1 MSDFDPH
8 ISIESLTP
16 AKDVNC
22 TVKELTIDTHRM
34 KIETPLKVLSG
45 KNLTYKAVDELIAPI
60 SNPIFEITKSFDQ
73 LRYYPTLIHTLEYGG
88 KNKDWIQKLNESIGL
103 KNTLEEEYRK
113 NITLSTVFQYYP
125 LDNVTLRHQVRPYQ
139 RMNPNLYESYLDYI
153 YSASSVFILTPDVL
167 LPTQNKRPISIEEYL
182 HFIEFSVESF
192 ERQNNK
198 PIFVPLQIDLA
209 ERDLLHILNRYKKN
223 GYTNIW
229 INFKAKKCDGS
240 NAGRLRMLSRQI
252 QTFLG
257 DEAVIYCSQLKRE
270 RDVKQTSV
278 PAFDMLPPLVYADF
292 IGVNRTRAGG
302 GDMEKTAARKGFACT
317 EDYQRALMQSN
328 CSLFDPETYNYIIPT
343 CYPKESLDQKTLAMV
358 KDKEIMASFFNG
370 VQIYKELGNI
380 RKQIT
385 DTEHVRSYL
394 ETKDAI
400 AQNMSIFE
408 NALKNPSSPEKST
421 FQHLLFDD

>member
-34 KIETPLKVLSG
+34 KIETPIKVLSG
-45 KNLTYKAVDELIAPI
+45 KNLTNKAVNELNTPI
-60 SNPIFEITKSFDQ
+60 SNPIFEITKSFDRPQ
-73 LRYYPTLIHTLEYGG
+73 YYPALIHTLEYGG
-88 KNKDWIQKLNESIGL
+88 KNKDWIQQLNDNIGL
-103 KNTLEEEYRK
+103 KTTLEEEYRK

-125 LDNVTLRHQVRPYQ
+125 LDDVTLRHQDQNYQ

-153 YSASSVFILTPDVL
+153 YGASSVFILTPDVH
-167 LPTQNKRPISIEEYL
+167 LPTQSKRPISIEEYL

-209 ERDLLHILNRYKKN
+209 ERDLLNVLNRYKNN

-252 QTFLG
+252 QRNLG

-270 RDVKQTSV
+270 RDVNQTSV
-278 PAFDMLPPLVYADF
+278 PAFDMLPPLVHTDF

-302 GDMEKTAARKGFACT
+302 GDIEKTAQRKGFASA
-317 EDYQRALMQSN
+317 EDYTSALKQSN
-328 CSLFDPETYNYIIPT
+328 CSLFDPETYKYIIPT
-343 CYPKESLDQKTLAMV
+343 SYLTSPLDQPTLAKV
-358 KDKEIMASFFNG
+358 KNNEILASFFNG
-370 VQIYKELGNI
+370 IQINKELGNI
-380 RKQIT
+380 REQIT
-385 DTEHVRSYL
+385 DTRQARSYL
-394 ETKDAI
+394 EKKDAI
-400 AQNMSIFE
+400 IQNMPVFQ
-408 NALKNPSSPEKST
+408 NALKNSQSPKKYGY
-421 FQHLLFDD
+421 QDLLFDD